1 MNLMANDQYDSQQKP
16 AKQPGTARKTEKG
29 PHGGG
34 NKFVE
39 QSLGK
44 GFIAVPPIKGHTQKQ
59 NINKPK
65 G

>member
-1 MNLMANDQYDSQQKP
+1 MVNDDAHSPQKS
-16 AKQPGTARKTEKG
+16 AKQPGATKKSEKG

-34 NKFVE
+34 TKFVE

-59 NINKPK
+59 NINKKK

>member
-1 MNLMANDQYDSQQKP
+1 MANDAYDDVQKS
-16 AKQPGTARKTEKG
+16 AKQPGAARKTEKG

-34 NKFVE
+34 NKFIE

-59 NINKPK
+59 NINKGK
-65 G
+65 